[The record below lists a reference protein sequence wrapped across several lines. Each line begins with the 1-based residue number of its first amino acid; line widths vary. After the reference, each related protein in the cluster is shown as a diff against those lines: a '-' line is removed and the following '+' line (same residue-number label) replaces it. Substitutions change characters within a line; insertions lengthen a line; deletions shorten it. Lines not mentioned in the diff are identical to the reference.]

1 MSNVIEANGEFSVG
15 WKLVFASFIGMMAGL
30 TALPFYTYGFFTSPL
45 EAEFGWTR
53 EQTQSGLLFQTI
65 GVLAMLPILGWAC
78 DKFGARKIALV
89 SMSLFAVTFAMMS
102 QNGGNIWQY
111 YATVFAFGVL
121 GVGTL
126 PITWTRVIN
135 GAFNKNRG
143 LALGLA
149 LMGTGFMGSL
159 VAVVTPWSIEAYGW
173 RTTYIILASFPAL
186 IGLPIIFAFFKE
198 KVVSANEAVA
208 AMANLTGVSLQEAL
222 KDYRFWLIAI
232 GFLVISFGIGGSI
245 TNLPPL
251 FSEAGYDGKQV
262 GAFMSVIGVSV
273 IIGRVSTGFF
283 LDRFWGP
290 AVAAILMSLPAFS
303 CFILSTGSPSVAMAY
318 FVTILIGFAAGA
330 EFDIIAYLASRYFGL
345 KNYGK
350 IYSLLYAAFA
360 LGAAIAPAIFG
371 RAHDK
376 FGNYDRIFLISAI
389 LFLLGSVILLGLG
402 KYPVFAKEQA

>member
-1 MSNVIEANGEFSVG
+1 MSNSVKAKGEFSVG
-15 WKLVFASFIGMMAGL
+15 WKLIFASFIGMMAGL
-30 TALPFYTYGFFTSPL
+30 TALPFYTYGIFTGPL
-45 EAEFGWTR
+45 EAEFGWSR

-78 DKFGARKIALV
+78 DKFGARRIALG
-89 SMSLFAVTFAMMS
+89 SMTLFAIGFAMMS
-102 QNGGNIWQY
+102 LNSGNIWQY
-111 YATVFAFGVL
+111 YATVFAFGVV

-135 GAFNKNRG
+135 GAFTTNRG

-149 LMGTGFMGSL
+149 LMGTGFMGFAAPK
-159 VAVVTPWSIEAYGW
+159 VGAWGIENYGW
-173 RTTYIILASFPAL
+173 RTTYVILAAFPAL
-186 IGLPIIFAFFKE
+186 IGLPIVFAFFRE
-198 KVVSANEAVA
+198 KAVTANKAIA
-208 AMANLTGVSLQEAL
+208 ATASLTGVTFNAAL

-245 TNLPPL
+245 TNLFPL
-251 FSEAGYDGKQV
+251 FLEAGHGPQQAA
-262 GAFMSVIGVSV
+262 AFLSTIGISVIV
-273 IIGRVSTGFF
+273 GRISTGFF

-290 AVAAILMSLPAFS
+290 AVAAILMSLPAIS
-303 CFILSTGSPSVAMAY
+303 CFILSSGNPGIAMAY
-318 FVTILIGFAAGA
+318 FATILIGFAAGA

-376 FGNYDRIFLISAI
+376 FGNYDRIFLISAV
-389 LFLLGSVILLGLG
+389 LFLLGSIILLFLG
-402 KYPVFAKEQA
+402 KYPVFSEDKA

>member
-1 MSNVIEANGEFSVG
+1 
-15 WKLVFASFIGMMAGL
+15 
-30 TALPFYTYGFFTSPL
+30 
-45 EAEFGWTR
+45 
-53 EQTQSGLLFQTI
+53 
-65 GVLAMLPILGWAC
+65 
-78 DKFGARKIALV
+78 
-89 SMSLFAVTFAMMS
+89 
-102 QNGGNIWQY
+102 
-111 YATVFAFGVL
+111 
-121 GVGTL
+121 
-126 PITWTRVIN
+126 
-135 GAFNKNRG
+135 
-143 LALGLA
+143 
-149 LMGTGFMGSL
+149 
-159 VAVVTPWSIEAYGW
+159 
-173 RTTYIILASFPAL
+173 
-186 IGLPIIFAFFKE
+186 
-198 KVVSANEAVA
+198 
-208 AMANLTGVSLQEAL
+208 MANLTGVSLQEAL

-262 GAFMSVIGVSV
+262 GAFMSVIGMSV

-283 LDRFWGP
+283 LERFWGP